1 MSHAIAFLFPG
12 QGKVPEAL
20 PPGSERIERLFTLA
34 EERGLPLRTWIA
46 EGRSDTLARTENAQ
60 PALFIDCLAR
70 EENLRAAGWTPDAV
84 AGHSLGEYSALVS
97 SGVLGALDGLRAVIE
112 RGRVMR
118 GIDGTMAAILRLDID
133 AIQSL
138 CVEVGP
144 GVCIANHNGP
154 TQIVVSGE
162 PASVEELSR
171 RAEEVGGR
179 SIALRV
185 SGPFHSPLMKPAQD
199 ALEPFLRR
207 LEFGAPEIPMM
218 VSSVTG
224 TVQRDPEQLRE
235 TLCRQITARV
245 RWLDVIH
252 QLEGLDIAVA
262 VEAGSG
268 DVLTRLGR
276 RMPTGI
282 RFITYEEAIDERV

>member
-12 QGKVPEAL
+12 QGRTPEAL
-20 PPGSERIERLFTLA
+20 PAGSKRIDRLLALA

-46 EGRSDTLARTENAQ
+46 EGRANTLARTENAQ
-60 PALFIDCLAR
+60 PALLIDCLAR
-70 EENLRAAGWTPDAV
+70 EENLRLAGWIPNAV

-97 SGVLGALDGLRAVIE
+97 SGALGALDALGAVIE
-112 RGRVMR
+112 RGRVMS

-133 AIQSL
+133 AVQSL
-138 CVEVGP
+138 CVEVGS

-162 PASVEELSR
+162 RASVEELSR
-171 RAEEVGGR
+171 RAEEIGGR
-179 SIALRV
+179 SIALQV
-185 SGPFHSPLMKPAQD
+185 SGPFHSPLMNPAQD

-207 LEFGAPEIPMM
+207 IEFRAPEVTM
-218 VSSVTG
+218 VSSVTA
-224 TVQRDPEQLRE
+224 TVQRAPERLRE
-235 TLCRQITARV
+235 TLCRQMTARV

-252 QLEGLDIAVA
+252 QLEGLDMTAA
-262 VEAGSG
+262 VEVGSG

-282 RFITYEEAIDERV
+282 RFMTYEEAIDERV

>member
-1 MSHAIAFLFPG
+1 MSYAIAFLFPG
-12 QGKVPEAL
+12 QGRIPEAL
-20 PPGSERIERLFTLA
+20 PPGSERIDRLYTLA

-46 EGRSDTLARTENAQ
+46 EGRADMLGRTENAQ
-60 PALFIDCLAR
+60 PALLIGGLAR
-70 EENLRAAGWTPDAV
+70 EENLRAAGWTPDVV

-97 SGVLGALDGLRAVIE
+97 SGVLDALDGLGAVIE
-112 RGRVMR
+112 RGRAMS
-118 GIDGTMAAILRLDID
+118 GIDGTMAAILKLEID
-133 AIQSL
+133 VVQSL
-138 CVEVGP
+138 CSEVGP

-171 RAEEVGGR
+171 QAEEIGGR
-179 SIALRV
+179 SIALQV
-185 SGPFHSPLMKPAQD
+185 SGPFHSPLMNPAQD

-207 LEFGAPEIPMM
+207 LEFGAPDVPM
-218 VSSVTG
+218 VSSVTA

-235 TLCRQITARV
+235 TLCRQITAPV

-252 QLEGLDIAVA
+252 RLEELDVAVA
-262 VEAGSG
+262 VEVGSG
-268 DVLTRLGR
+268 DVLTRLGS

-282 RFITYEEAIDERV
+282 RFMKYEEAINERV

>member
-1 MSHAIAFLFPG
+1 MSHSIAFLFPG
-12 QGKVPEAL
+12 QGKVPKEL
-20 PPGSERIERLFTLA
+20 PPGSERIDRLYTLA

-46 EGRSDTLARTENAQ
+46 EGRADELGRTENAQ
-60 PALFIDCLAR
+60 PALFIDSLAR
-70 EENLRAAGWTPDAV
+70 EEDLRAAGWSPDVV

-97 SGVLGALDGLRAVIE
+97 SGVLTACDGLDTVIE
-112 RGRVMR
+112 RGRAMS
-118 GIDGTMAAILRLDID
+118 GIDGAMAAIVKLELDVV
-133 AIQSL
+133 QSL
-138 CVEVGP
+138 CSEVGP

-171 RAEEVGGR
+171 RAEEIGGR
-179 SIALRV
+179 SIALQV
-185 SGPFHSPLMKPAQD
+185 SGPFHSPLMNPAQD

-207 LEFGAPEIPMM
+207 LEFSAPDVPI
-218 VSSVTG
+218 VSSVTA
-224 TVQRDPEQLRE
+224 TVQRNAEQLRE

-252 QLEGLDIAVA
+252 RLEELDVAAA
-262 VEAGSG
+262 VEVGSG
-268 DVLTRLGR
+268 DVLTRLGS

-282 RFITYEEAIDERV
+282 RFMKYEEAIDERV